1 MIQQEL
7 IRVILETNSFS
18 ALNPLL
24 LKALIIAAGVALIT
38 FVGGR
43 SSTCC

>member
-1 MIQQEL
+1 MIQQEF
-7 IRVILETNSFS
+7 IRLILETNSPG

-24 LKALIIAAGVALIT
+24 LKALIIVAGVALVT
-38 FVGGR
+38 FVGGH